1 MDIVGACRQ
10 AIHGRKLSVALPESS
25 DARVLQAARILSD
38 GKLAR
43 PILLGDRATIEALA
57 LAAGLAPTDYDVR
70 DPATD
75 PALEQLAAAIVY
87 ARPSLS
93 AKAAL
98 RLLAK
103 PLYFAGALVASGVA
117 DTFVAG
123 AANPTKRVIEA
134 GLMTIGLA
142 PGIEIPSSYFV
153 MLVPAVG
160 LKPTRALIFADCAV
174 NADPTARELADI
186 AIASADSAQVL
197 GETPRVALLSFSTK
211 GSAQHA
217 RVEKIR
223 AALADVRAR
232 MPDLAIDGELQGD
245 AALSLVVAQK
255 KMAEVGSVA
264 GVANVLI
271 FPDLDS
277 GNIAYKLVQELGG
290 VQALGPFLQGFR
302 RPISDLSRGATVDDI
317 VATVVIT
324 LARSLKA

>member
-1 MDIVGACRQ
+1 MDIVGTCRR
-10 AIHGRKLSVALPESS
+10 AIEGLGLSVVLPESG
-25 DARVLQAARILSD
+25 DPRVLQAARILSAA
-38 GKLAR
+38 KLAR
-43 PILLGDRATIEALA
+43 PILLGEKVEVDALA
-57 LAAGLAPTDYDVR
+57 RVAGLAPTDFDVR

-75 PALEQLAAAIVY
+75 PALERLAAGVVD
-87 ARPSLS
+87 ARPTLS

-98 RLLAK
+98 RLLTK
-103 PLYFAGALVASGVA
+103 PLYFAGALVAAGLA

-153 MLVPAVG
+153 MLAPAIG
-160 LKPTRALIFADCAV
+160 AKPARSVIFADCAV

-186 AIASADSAQVL
+186 AIASADSAQLL
-197 GETPRVALLSFSTK
+197 GEPVRVALLSFSTK

-217 RVEKIR
+217 RVEKVR
-223 AALADVRAR
+223 AALADVRGR
-232 MPDLAIDGELQGD
+232 RPDLAIDGELQGD

-255 KMAEVGSVA
+255 KLAEVGAVA
-264 GVANVLI
+264 GQANVLI

-324 LARSLKA
+324 LARSLKL

>member
-10 AIHGRKLSVALPESS
+10 AIHGRSLSVVLPESS
-25 DARVLQAARILSD
+25 DARVLQAARILSTEA
-38 GKLAR
+38 LAR
-43 PILLGDRATIEALA
+43 PILLGERSTIDTLA
-57 LAAGLAPTDYDVR
+57 RAAGLGPMDYDAR

-75 PALEQLAAAIVY
+75 PALERLTAVIVD

-103 PLYFAGALVASGVA
+103 PLYFAGSLVADRAA

-153 MLVPAVG
+153 MLTPAIG
-160 LKPTRALIFADCAV
+160 AKPARALIFADCAV

-197 GETPRVALLSFSTK
+197 GELPRVALLSFSTK
-211 GSAQHA
+211 GSAQHT
-217 RVEKIR
+217 RVEKVR

-232 MPDLAIDGELQGD
+232 RPDLAIDGELQGD

-255 KMAEVGSVA
+255 KMAEVGHVA
-264 GVANVLI
+264 GLANVLI

-290 VQALGPFLQGFR
+290 AQALGPFLQGFR